1 MVSLVFHG
9 GHYKTGTTSLQHT
22 LRHCEPALAAAGILS
37 KRAGR
42 TASSATC
49 SMPTWWPTAL
59 PAGMIGSRRIWPGS
73 SRRRRAKNC
82 KTILLSSELAT
93 SFHQF
98 PDGFARWAEATQR
111 LFDDV
116 RYVFVVRDAVGYA
129 TSMYRELVK
138 SGRASFH
145 YDAVKDELLKQLCLQ
160 QRSIAFFRK
169 WDRKRVKH
177 LSYRTLAADSLVRDL
192 VKALVKFKIDPAS
205 RRLSHIPSEKK
216 AQNIPALLL
225 NDVYALLGA
234 QTGQDALAN
243 EVRAMV
249 KAGVKRGKLRRAF
262 DDEFAARIEQ
272 AFLDVTAS
280 HVRRVFESEQPAFQR
295 SLSRVPKKD
304 PRMAERG
311 GCDQRSRSR
320 RRDVNARKFYAQEAR
335 SISMTASAL
344 LRPSS
349 TTLISS
355 SLKSPQEAMTAA
367 CSAPSRTGYS
377 KLAPAK
383 IACASGEIMNSRNL
397 IALSL
402 LGEYFATPAPDTL
415 TCVPRVPWL
424 GKKTLHWAS
433 FCFSASSS
441 PESMRAK

>member
-22 LRHCEPALAAAGILS
+22 LRHCESALAAAGVLYPRGPADGQFS
-37 KRAGR
+37 DVQHADLMADSFAGR
-42 TASSATC
+42 HDRVETYLGGVIEAA
-49 SMPTWWPTAL
+49 A
-59 PAGMIGSRRIWPGS
+59 
-73 SRRRRAKNC
+73 AKNC
-82 KTILLSSELAT
+82 KTVLLSSELAT

-98 PDGFARWAEATQR
+98 PERFARWTETTQR

-145 YDAVKDELLKQLCLQ
+145 YDAVKNELLKQLTLQ

-192 VKALVKFKIDPAS
+192 VRALVKFKIDPAIVAFLNS
-205 RRLSHIPSEKK
+205 SEKK

-225 NDVYALLGA
+225 NDVHALLGA
-234 QTGQDALAN
+234 QMGQDALAN
-243 EVRAMV
+243 TVRAVV

-280 HVRRVFESEQPAFQR
+280 HVRRVFESEQAAFQR
-295 SLSRVPKKD
+295 SLSRVPKKI
-304 PRMAERG
+304 REWLSAESVAG
-311 GCDQRSRSR
+311 
-320 RRDVNARKFYAQEAR
+320 EA
-335 SISMTASAL
+335 
-344 LRPSS
+344 
-349 TTLISS
+349 
-355 SLKSPQEAMTAA
+355 
-367 CSAPSRTGYS
+367 
-377 KLAPAK
+377 
-383 IACASGEIMNSRNL
+383 
-397 IALSL
+397 
-402 LGEYFATPAPDTL
+402 D
-415 TCVPRVPWL
+415 
-424 GKKTLHWAS
+424 
-433 FCFSASSS
+433 
-441 PESMRAK
+441 RADET

>member
-22 LRHCEPALAAAGILS
+22 LRHCESALAAAGILYPRGPADGQFS
-37 KRAGR
+37 DVQHADLIADSFAGR
-42 TASSATC
+42 HERVEAHLASVIEEA
-49 SMPTWWPTAL
+49 A
-59 PAGMIGSRRIWPGS
+59 
-73 SRRRRAKNC
+73 AKNC
-82 KTILLSSELAT
+82 NTVLLSSELAT

-98 PDGFARWAEATQR
+98 PDGFARWSETVQR

-145 YDAVKDELLKQLCLQ
+145 YDAAKDELLKQLCLQ

-192 VKALVKFKIDPAS
+192 VRDLVKFEVDPAIVAYLNS
-205 RRLSHIPSEKK
+205 SEKK

-234 QTGQDALAN
+234 QLGQDALAN
-243 EVRAMV
+243 SVRSMV
-249 KAGVKRGKLRRAF
+249 KAGVKRGRLRRAF

-280 HVRRVFESEQPAFQR
+280 HVRRLFDSEKDAFRR
-295 SLSRVPKKD
+295 SLSRMP
-304 PRMAERG
+304 
-311 GCDQRSRSR
+311 
-320 RRDVNARKFYAQEAR
+320 
-335 SISMTASAL
+335 
-344 LRPSS
+344 
-349 TTLISS
+349 
-355 SLKSPQEAMTAA
+355 
-367 CSAPSRTGYS
+367 TG
-377 KLAPAK
+377 
-383 IACASGEIMNSRNL
+383 IREWL
-397 IALSL
+397 IADPVA
-402 LGEYFATPAPDTL
+402 GEADRADAT
-415 TCVPRVPWL
+415 
-424 GKKTLHWAS
+424 
-433 FCFSASSS
+433 
-441 PESMRAK
+441 